1 MNILVTGG
9 NGKLGQNIVE
19 RLKEKNNIILLTRNI
34 EKTKRIFNMDKSIY
48 SYKCQTVDKVYKIF
62 C

>member
-1 MNILVTGG
+1 MFMNIVVTGG

-34 EKTKRIFNMDKSIY
+34 EKTKKIFNKDKLSLK
-48 SYKCQTVDKVYKIF
+48 S
-62 C
+62 